1 MSISSTHLSTHSEGR
16 IAEETAVRQVELDQ
30 IQELQALAPR
40 THLQDVINF
49 HEHFELHHEVQEK
62 PSFLPM
68 DLQKVRV
75 NFLQEELNEY
85 AAACGLEQIIGEPD
99 ETGEV
104 PITWDFR
111 QPTASENKTNF
122 IITGMTG
129 QEALEKALDGL
140 IDLQYVLLG
149 TVHLHGFADI
159 WQSAWSRVQDAN
171 MSKVRVTNA
180 GDSKRGTTHDVLKP
194 EGWIAPQF
202 RDLLFY

>member
-16 IAEETAVRQVELDQ
+16 IAEETAVRQVELNQ

-85 AAACGLEQIIGEPD
+85 AAACGLEQILGEPD
-99 ETGEV
+99 ETGEI
-104 PITWDFR
+104 PITWDFK
-111 QPTASENKTNF
+111 QPQEDEYTQVAKLGE
-122 IITGMTG
+122 

>member
-40 THLQDVINF
+40 THLQDVINL

-68 DLQKVRV
+68 ELQKVRI

-85 AAACGLEQIIGEPD
+85 AQACGLEQVIGEPD
-99 ETGEV
+99 ANGEAPV
-104 PITWDFR
+104 VWDFK
-111 QPTASENKTNF
+111 QPSETEYSQVAKL
-122 IITGMTG
+122 GE
-129 QEALEKALDGL
+129 QEALEQALDGL

-180 GDSKRGTTHDVLKP
+180 SDSKRGTTHDVLKP